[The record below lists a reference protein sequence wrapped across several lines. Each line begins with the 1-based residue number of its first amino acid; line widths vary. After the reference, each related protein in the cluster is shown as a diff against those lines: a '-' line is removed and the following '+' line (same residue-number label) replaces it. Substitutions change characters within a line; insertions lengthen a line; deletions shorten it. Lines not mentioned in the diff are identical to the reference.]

1 MQTPMLAALAL
12 SLSLGCTAHVENAA
26 GAEESRAKST
36 SIEMAAGNPKLGF
49 LKIEPVDDA
58 GGAANVV
65 LTGKI
70 VFDENHT
77 QRVASPIDGRATK
90 VFVEL
95 GDEVKAGAVLL
106 QLSSPGIG
114 QLQADVQKARQDV
127 SLTTAALDRA
137 QGLMKVGAIAAKE
150 LAQAEADAAKAKA
163 DLTSAQ
169 IRVGS
174 LNLALDG
181 GGSGIRAQI
190 AGTVV
195 ERSVLVGQ
203 EVRADQVQPLVTVS
217 DLSTVWVAAD
227 LYEQDLSL
235 VRPDAE
241 VSVTV
246 AAYPGVS
253 FPGKVGVLSH
263 VVDPST
269 HTIKL
274 RAVVPNP
281 ERKLKPEMFARIT
294 LRDAT
299 SHVLSVSAKAIL
311 ADTQPPRVVVVEG
324 NTYKLREVS
333 VGPEVAG
340 RVRVLS
346 GLAKGERVVADG
358 AIFLKQEIE
367 SQ

>member
-1 MQTPMLAALAL
+1 MQNHLFTALAL
-12 SLSLGCTAHVENAA
+12 STALGCTAHVENTA
-26 GAEESRAKST
+26 GAEESRAKAT
-36 SIEMAAGNPKLGF
+36 SIELAPDSGQLGF
-49 LKIEPVDDA
+49 LKIDTVDDD
-58 GGAANVV
+58 GGPADVV
-65 LTGKI
+65 LTGKV

-77 QRVASPIDGRATK
+77 QRVASPIDGRANK

-106 QLSSPGIG
+106 QLSSPSIG

-127 SLTTAALDRA
+127 ALTKAALDRA
-137 QGLMKVGAIAAKE
+137 KGLSTVGAIPAKD

-163 DLTSAQ
+163 DMASAEV
-169 IRVGS
+169 RVAS
-174 LNLALDG
+174 LDLALG
-181 GGSGIRAQI
+181 GRGAGIRAQI

-227 LYEQDLSL
+227 LFEQDLSL
-235 VRPDAE
+235 VKPDAE
-241 VSVTV
+241 VAVSV

-253 FPGKVGVLSH
+253 FPGKIAVLSH
-263 VVDPST
+263 VVDPTT
-269 HTIKL
+269 HTLKL

-281 ERKLKPEMFARIT
+281 ERKLKPEMFARVT
-294 LRDAT
+294 LRDVTA
-299 SHVLSVSAKAIL
+299 HALSVSAKAVL

-324 NTYKLREVS
+324 NRYKLREVS
-333 VGPEVAG
+333 VGPEIAG

-346 GLAKGERVVADG
+346 GLQKGEKVVADG